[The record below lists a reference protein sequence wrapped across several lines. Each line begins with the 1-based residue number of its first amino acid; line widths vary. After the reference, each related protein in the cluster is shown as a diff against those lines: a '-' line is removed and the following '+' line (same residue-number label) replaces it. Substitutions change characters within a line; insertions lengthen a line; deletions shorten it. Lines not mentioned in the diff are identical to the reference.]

1 MTLTLT
7 FKYREDWDSENLRR
21 DAYEA
26 VNMIVTNSAKDMQP
40 VVVHVLSEAL
50 NRYVYTI
57 WHGMMWCGVEIGVD
71 KGQERRD
78 AN

>member
-1 MTLTLT
+1 M
-7 FKYREDWDSENLRR
+7 RR

-50 NRYVYTI
+50 NRYVRTT
-57 WHGMMWCGVEIGVD
+57 
-71 KGQERRD
+71 
-78 AN
+78 